1 MKETEFSRKIT
12 WFSFVF
18 SILVVWTHSFNAE
31 LFLGDT
37 VYGDRLNGIESLF
50 GDLAA
55 QIAVPGFFMIS
66 GYLFYR
72 NFTWHKLK
80 SKWESRIRSVLV
92 PYIVWN
98 TLYYLAYA
106 AGSRIPGVTELMGK
120 GEIPFNL
127 TVLADAMVN
136 HTYLY
141 VFWYLYQ
148 LILLILLAPVLY
160 GLLKRSWTAAIYF
173 AGLLGLLWIG
183 WDKTPLNG
191 DALLYY
197 SAAAYLALRNEKP
210 VERGFSARR
219 RLAGVGLMAVAAVC
233 LWLAGRVGNT
243 FFVVLFRLLMV
254 SGLWLFVRED
264 RLKEL
269 RPWMCC
275 NFFLYATHFAL
286 VRFINK
292 SAAAVF
298 HIFYPLHTEPPLWPE
313 GMIPLTLY
321 LVMPAVAAAAS
332 YWFGKGINRLCP
344 PLFRLLNGGR
354 AG

>member
-37 VYGDRLNGIESLF
+37 VYGDRLNEIESLF

-173 AGLLGLLWIG
+173 IGLLSLLWIG

-191 DALLYY
+191 D
-197 SAAAYLALRNEKP
+197 E
-210 VERGFSARR
+210 
-219 RLAGVGLMAVAAVC
+219 
-233 LWLAGRVGNT
+233 
-243 FFVVLFRLLMV
+243 
-254 SGLWLFVRED
+254 
-264 RLKEL
+264 
-269 RPWMCC
+269 
-275 NFFLYATHFAL
+275 
-286 VRFINK
+286 I
-292 SAAAVF
+292 
-298 HIFYPLHTEPPLWPE
+298 
-313 GMIPLTLY
+313 
-321 LVMPAVAAAAS
+321 
-332 YWFGKGINRLCP
+332 
-344 PLFRLLNGGR
+344 GR
-354 AG
+354 AHV

>member
-12 WFSFVF
+12 WFSFIF
-18 SILVVWTHSFNAE
+18 SVLVVWTHSFNAE

-50 GDLAA
+50 GNLAA

-72 NFTWHKLK
+72 NFTWRRLG
-80 SKWESRIRSVLV
+80 SKWMSRIRSVLV

-106 AGSRIPGVTELMGK
+106 AGSRLPGITDLIGK
-120 GEIPFNL
+120 GEIPFHL
-127 TVLADAMVN
+127 TAMADAMVN

-148 LILLILLAPVLY
+148 LILLILLAPVIY
-160 GLLKRSWTAAIYF
+160 GLLKRPWTAAVYF
-173 AGLLGLLWIG
+173 AGLTAALWVG

-191 DALLYY
+191 DALFYY
-197 SAAAYLALRNEKP
+197 SATAFLAMREEKP
-210 VERGFSARR
+210 AEKEFSPKR
-219 RLAGVGLMAVAAVC
+219 RLAGAALMAVGAVSF
-233 LWLAGRVGNT
+233 WLAGRWGKP
-243 FFVVLFRLLMV
+243 FFLVPCRFLAAA
-254 SGLWLFVRED
+254 GLWLAVRED
-264 RLKEL
+264 RLREP

-286 VRFINK
+286 VRLINK
-292 SAAAVF
+292 SAAAAF
-298 HIFYPLHTEPPLWPE
+298 HLFWPLHADPKLWPE
-313 GMIPLTLY
+313 GMIPLLLY
-321 LVMPAVAAAAS
+321 LMMPVIAVTAS
-332 YWFGKGINRLCP
+332 YWIGKCVKQLCP
-344 PLFRLLNGGR
+344 PLFGLLNGGR